1 MASEE
6 VNKTINEYKDTI
18 NKINVKIDEL
28 QHECRHLD
36 YDVKLIGSVPVQVK
50 KICKVCLKD
59 LGYPTMEE
67 LKKAGY

>member
-1 MASEE
+1 MLFLE
-6 VNKTINEYKDTI
+6 
-18 NKINVKIDEL
+18 
-28 QHECRHLD
+28 H
-36 YDVKLIGSVPVQVK
+36 DVKLIGSVPVQVK